1 VEHVEEDPSMP
12 IVELLLV
19 LLFAI
24 ALLAFLAGRIHL
36 PYPIVL
42 ALGGLALGFLPGL
55 PSIALQPEL
64 IFLLFLLFLPLL
76 LYADAWSTSWRDF
89 RFNLRSISLLAI
101 GLVIATT
108 LIVAVVAHTMLPH
121 FSWAAAFVLGAIV
134 SPTDAVAATAIAQ
147 RLGAP
152 QRLVTIVE
160 GESLVNDAS
169 GLVIYRFAL
178 VAVITGA
185 FSLAQAS
192 LTFIWVCVGGVA
204 IGLIVAWLN
213 TQIERRLDDSPVE
226 ITLSFLVPFA
236 AYIPAEALGASGV
249 LAVVAAGLD
258 TGRRSARII
267 SPASRLQAES
277 AWEVLIFLLNG
288 LAFILIGL
296 QLRTLLG
303 LVQAEHITAAEL
315 LTYGV
320 VVSLV
325 VILIRLLWV
334 FPGAYLP
341 RWLFPSIRAREPCP
355 PLRVVFV
362 LGWMGMRGVVS
373 LAAALALPLTLASGQ
388 AFRERPRI
396 VLLTYCVILATL
408 VGQGLTLPELMR
420 RLHVGTDGAEE
431 REEEVARLSSAR
443 AALRRSDEVAE
454 EKWASEETVAYLRA
468 IHERRTHR
476 YDGDG
481 DVDEA
486 ARDRV
491 EDDVTRRLKREVL
504 LAERQ
509 AVIQLRDEGTI
520 GDGVLRRIERELDL
534 QDIWL
539 EG

>member
-1 VEHVEEDPSMP
+1 MSMS

-19 LLFAI
+19 LLFAV

-42 ALGGLALGFLPGL
+42 VLGGLALGFVPGL
-55 PSIALQPEL
+55 PSIELQPEL
-64 IFLLFLLFLPLL
+64 IFLLFLPLL

-89 RFNLRSISLLAI
+89 RLNLRSISLLAI
-101 GLVIATT
+101 GLVIATM
-108 LIVAVVAHTMLPH
+108 LVVAIVAHAVLPH

-169 GLVIYRFAL
+169 GLVLYRFAL

-185 FSLAQAS
+185 FSFAQAELS
-192 LTFIWVCVGGVA
+192 FVWVCVGGVA
-204 IGLIVAWLN
+204 IGLLVAWLYA
-213 TQIERRLDDSPVE
+213 QIERRLDDSPVE
-226 ITLSFLVPFA
+226 VTLSFLVPFA

-249 LAVVAAGLD
+249 LAVVAAGLYS
-258 TGRRSARII
+258 GRKSARII

-277 AWEVLIFLLNG
+277 VWELLVFILNG
-288 LAFILIGL
+288 VAFILIGL
-296 QLRTLLG
+296 QLRTLLS
-303 LVQAEHITAAEL
+303 LVQAEHITGGEL
-315 LTYGV
+315 LTYGA

-325 VILIRLLWV
+325 VILIRLVWV
-334 FPGAYLP
+334 FPGAYIP
-341 RWLFPSIRAREPCP
+341 RWLFPSIRARDPYP
-355 PLRVVFV
+355 SWRIVFV

-388 AFRERPRI
+388 AFRERPLI

-408 VGQGLTLPELMR
+408 VGQGLTLPTLMR
-420 RLHVGTDGAEE
+420 KLGVGSDGAAD
-431 REEEVARLSSAR
+431 REEEVARLTSAR
-443 AALRRSDEVAE
+443 AALRRIDELAD
-454 EKWASEETVAYLRA
+454 EKWASQETVAYLRA
-468 IHERRTHR
+468 IHEHRTHR
-476 YDGDG
+476 FDGDS
-481 DVDEA
+481 DADEA
-486 ARDRV
+486 ERDRV

-509 AVIQLRDEGTI
+509 AVIQLRDEGAI
-520 GDGVLRRIERELDL
+520 GDGVLRRLERELDL